1 MSNSLGKILFHS
13 NSPHSPTGYGNQT
26 RLFTP
31 LILAA
36 GYDLTCFSFYGTE
49 GGIIKNQYGITELPR
64 HGDQYGN
71 DIIVA
76 DMQFSQSELLITLI
90 DPFVLDPDNL
100 KRVNWCAWVPVDCTP
115 LNDENNRSLQG
126 TRFVWS
132 MSKFGHQQLEQA
144 GYKPIYVPHGI
155 DSTAFYPLENRQE
168 PREKLGKHWR
178 VDLKDKFL
186 VVTVAANKGRPSR
199 KNFFGMFQAF
209 AEFAKTHPDALFYIH
224 TDETPLRFGASL
236 RQGAARFGI
245 ADKVIFPDG
254 YHLARNMYTDSYL
267 NDVYNAADV
276 FMLLSMGEG
285 FGIPIVEAQ
294 MAGCPVIV
302 SDGSA
307 CAELCLSGWKVG
319 TIPTEAYDGREWCFW
334 HLPILP
340 LSVQA
345 LELAYLAKDDITY
358 RDLARVRALDY
369 DHLRVWETYMKPAI
383 EMMLAEIR
391 KPVEVP
397 PVVETKTVPMNRKE
411 ARQKRVARAA
421 AVEEHHYVEY

>member
-1 MSNSLGKILFHS
+1 MSNPPGKILWHS

-31 LILAA
+31 LIHDA

-49 GGIIKNQYGITELPR
+49 GGVIKNQWGINELPR

-76 DMQFSQSELLITLI
+76 DMQFSQSELLISLI

-115 LNDENNRSLQG
+115 LSDENADSLRG

-132 MSKFGHQQLEQA
+132 MSRFGHTQLEKA
-144 GYKPIYVPHGI
+144 GFKPIYVPHGV
-155 DSTAFYPLENRQE
+155 DSTAFHPVEDRQV
-168 PREKLGKHWR
+168 PRAKLAQHWR
-178 VDLKDKFL
+178 CDLNGKFL
-186 VVTVAANKGRPSR
+186 VVTVAANKGTPSR
-199 KNFFGMFQAF
+199 KNFFGMFWAF
-209 AEFAKTHPDALFYIH
+209 GEFAKTHPDALFYLH
-224 TDETPLRFGASL
+224 TDPTKMRFGDDLQRLAK
-236 RQGAARFGI
+236 RFGVE
-245 ADKVIFPDG
+245 DKIIFPDA
-254 YHLARNMYTDSYL
+254 YHLARNMYTDNYL

-302 SDGSA
+302 PDGSA
-307 CAELCLSGWKVG
+307 CAELCLSGWQVA
-319 TIPTEAYDGREWCFW
+319 TIPTQPYDGRQACFW
-334 HLPILP
+334 HLPLVP
-340 LSVQA
+340 SSVQA
-345 LELAYLAKDDITY
+345 LEAAYAARNEVMY
-358 RDLARVRALDY
+358 RENARQFALEY
-369 DHLRVWETYMKPAI
+369 DHLRVFKEYMQPAI

-391 KPVEVP
+391 KPII
-397 PVVETKTVPMNRKE
+397 PMTRKE
-411 ARQKRVARAA
+411 RKEKRVAEG
-421 AVEEHHYVEY
+421 V